1 MRYGLVLAS
10 LVLAMVAVAIV
21 EAAGPWERYEA
32 MEALSTADVLYAV
45 AVVDGV
51 YPDVGIT
58 RGVEF
63 EALDVPR
70 VDALIADIETAI
82 DARVPEL
89 RSQFDVDAWLTET
102 RGTVLDALRR

>member
-1 MRYGLVLAS
+1 MRYGLVLVA
-10 LVLAMVAVAIV
+10 LVVAMAAVAVV

-45 AVVDGV
+45 AIVDGV
-51 YPDVGIT
+51 YSQVGIV

-70 VDALIADIETAI
+70 VNALIADIETAI
-82 DARVPEL
+82 DTRVPEL
-89 RSQFDVDAWLTET
+89 RARFDVDAWLTAT
-102 RGTVLDALRR
+102 RDTVLDALRR